1 MSCDSLFGKWN
12 FTDDNRMRGGATKT
26 RKAAKAAKK
35 NSPPRSTMGRLLPPI
50 DIKEDSQL
58 RELEKRIKEGPL
70 TLVLVYA
77 DWCGHCQKFKPTME
91 QLENIPERSIQTARI
106 RDDMFPKSPISSA
119 KIEGYPTLMLV
130 DKSGNVESFKTEDGQ
145 VTNAIPD
152 HTNVQKMTAL
162 VRTAGRKE
170 GLNALEE
177 SKEPATISV
186 QPPSISNLSN
196 ATVNPSI
203 ATPEIPKNIL
213 ADRLSESSVQKL
225 NANLVRSS
233 NSLLKEATAP
243 MKGGAQTGGSLWSQ
257 LMVAS
262 GRLAPAAA
270 LFMGAEAYR
279 QKRKSRRSRRRSSK
293 SKRRAMTRRR

>member
-12 FTDDNRMRGGATKT
+12 FKDDIRMRGGATKT

-35 NSPPRSTMGRLLPPI
+35 NSPPRSTMGRLLPPV

-58 RELEKRIKEGPL
+58 SELEKRIKEGPL

-106 RDDMFPKSPISSA
+106 RDDMFPKSALSSA

-130 DKSGNVESFKTEDGQ
+130 DKTGKVENFKSENGN

-152 HTNVQKMTAL
+152 HTNVEKMTAL

-170 GLNALEE
+170 GLDALNE
-177 SKEPATISV
+177 SKELATISV
-186 QPPSISNLSN
+186 PPPSLSNLSN
-196 ATVNPSI
+196 ATVNPSV

-225 NANLVRSS
+225 NANLINSS

-257 LMVAS
+257 LMLAS

-270 LFMGAEAYR
+270 LFVGAEAYR
-279 QKRKSRRSRRRSSK
+279 QKKSRRSRRRSRK

>member
-1 MSCDSLFGKWN
+1 
-12 FTDDNRMRGGATKT
+12 MRGGRTKT
-26 RKAAKAAKK
+26 RKAAKSAKV
-35 NSPPRSTMGRLLPPI
+35 NSPSRSTMGRLLPPI
-50 DIKEDSQL
+50 DITEESQL
-58 RELEKRIKEGPL
+58 SELDKRIECGPK
-70 TLVLVYA
+70 TLVYVNA
-77 DWCGHCQKFKPTME
+77 KWCGHCQKYNSTME
-91 QLENIPERSIQTARI
+91 MLEKLPERSIQIARVG
-106 RDDMFPKSPISSA
+106 DTVFPKSSLSSA

-130 DKSGNVESFKTEDGQ
+130 DKTGNVETFKTEDGE

-162 VRTAGRKE
+162 VRTLGRKE

-177 SKEPATISV
+177 SKIQNKNPETISMD
-186 QPPSISNLSN
+186 PPSLGNLSN
-196 ATVNPSI
+196 ATVNPSV

-213 ADRLSESSVQKL
+213 ADRLSESSVQRL
-225 NANLVRSS
+225 NANLVKSS

-262 GRLAPAAA
+262 GRLAPAVA

-279 QKRKSRRSRRRSSK
+279 QKRKSRRGRSRRGRK
-293 SKRRAMTRRR
+293 GTRRH